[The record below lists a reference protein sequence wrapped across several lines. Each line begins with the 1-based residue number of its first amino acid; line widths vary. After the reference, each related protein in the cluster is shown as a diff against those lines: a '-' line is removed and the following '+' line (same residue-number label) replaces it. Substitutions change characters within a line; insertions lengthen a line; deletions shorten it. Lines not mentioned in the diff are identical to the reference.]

1 MATIFSL
8 IQDYQKK
15 IGNLQWHLDTNKSFI
30 SEDERRNTIQRMTD
44 FQNIIE
50 DLYALEKDNKDVSR
64 LLLTKTLAF
73 LENCEESEEKTELEE
88 LIKNYLK

>member
-1 MATIFSL
+1 MTTTFSL

-50 DLYALEKDNKDVSR
+50 DLYTLEKDNKDVSR
-64 LLLTKTLAF
+64 LLLAKTLAF
-73 LENCEESEEKTELEE
+73 LENCEESEGKTELEE